1 MESANRIPFRF
12 KHAVLLAAG
21 ILVGGL
27 LLLWFTPSGRPQQVL
42 ANSLNPLVDLLS
54 VAALILA
61 ARTSSRVSSRLGWVW
76 AIFALSVSCLAA
88 GDITWGILAIGFNVP
103 PESTAVNLL
112 YFAAYPLFLLG
123 ALMIPSRR
131 LTTIEWLRRFLDI
144 AIVMLAASLIFW
156 NYLIGVLASSPMSTT
171 QVAPFLTLAYPI
183 GDLVLLWVVVFLIYR
198 QDICSNPR
206 PLMLLGAG
214 GLILA
219 ATHVVYSYQMLVN
232 SYQSGSFL
240 DIGWTLATILAGL
253 AGVLQRDTISADP
266 GDQETLPAHR
276 RQRFRLSIWMSFFPY
291 VWILLAYLLL
301 IAGYRPGFPMSFLA
315 VSIGVGAVIALVL
328 IRQAVVLY
336 DNERLNAELNQA
348 IDRLG
353 NQTLQLKAEI
363 SERLHAEERLLY
375 DATHDDLTS
384 LPNRV
389 LFMDRLERAIAYN
402 HHRPDYAFSVLFL
415 DVDQFKVINDSLGH
429 SFGDQIL
436 ITIAGRLK
444 TCLRTGDTIARL
456 GGDEFVVLLE
466 GSPNLDAVLTTT
478 NRIQTEIRSPVTLD
492 GHQVYTSASVGI
504 VAEISGYDQP
514 EDVLRDADI
523 AMYRA
528 KALGKD
534 RFEVFDPRLRAEAIT
549 RLELESDLRKA
560 IEGDQ
565 FSLYYQPIM
574 ALGSDQAVGFETLL
588 RWRHPKRGMI
598 SPAEFIP
605 VAEETGLI
613 IPLGKWVLQN
623 ACAQIRRWQDGYPAA
638 KSLSISVNISG
649 KQFIQPD
656 FVGLIEQILGETGL
670 NPPNLVLEITET
682 VFINHAETASQIFTQ
697 LCDLGI
703 QLQIDDFGTGYS
715 SLGYLQHFP
724 IHTIKIDQSFIR
736 GMATSNKAAELV
748 HTILVM
754 AHDLGMEAIAEGIET
769 TSELDELIRFGCRFG
784 QGYIFSRPM
793 DQVAAENWL
802 VSKITTQV
810 GSTKAPGG

>member
-1 MESANRIPFRF
+1 MASTNRILFRF
-12 KHAVLLAAG
+12 KHAILLAAG
-21 ILVGGL
+21 ITVGGL
-27 LLLWFTPSGRPQQVL
+27 LLLWLTPPGRSQQVL
-42 ANSLNPLVDLLS
+42 ANSLNPLVDLLA
-54 VAALILA
+54 VTALILA
-61 ARTSSRVSSRLGWVW
+61 ARASSRVSSRLGWVW

-88 GDITWGILAIGFNVP
+88 GDITWGILEIGFNIR
-103 PESTAVNLL
+103 PETTAVNLL

-123 ALMIPSRR
+123 TLMIPSRR
-131 LTTIEWLRRFLDI
+131 LTTIEWMRRFLDI

-156 NYLIGVLASSPMSTT
+156 NYLIGVIAASPMSSA
-171 QVAPFLTLAYPI
+171 QVVPFLTLAYPI
-183 GDLVLLWVVVFLIYR
+183 GDLVLIWVVVFLIYR
-198 QDICSNPR
+198 QDICSNPH

-214 GLILA
+214 SMVLS
-219 ATHVVYSYQMLVN
+219 ATHIIYSYQMLLHI
-232 SYQSGSFL
+232 YQSGSIL

-253 AGVLQRDTISADP
+253 SGVLQWETISTNP
-266 GDQETLPAHR
+266 GEQETVPSR
-276 RQRFRLSIWMSFFPY
+276 RKLRLRLSIWMSFFPY

-301 IAGYRPGFPMSFLA
+301 IAGYRTNFPMSFLG
-315 VSIGVGAVIALVL
+315 VSIGVGCVIALVL
-328 IRQAVVLY
+328 VRQAVVLY

-353 NQTLQLKAEI
+353 DQTLQLKAEI

-429 SFGDQIL
+429 TFGDKIL
-436 ITIAGRLK
+436 ITIASRLRS
-444 TCLRTGDTIARL
+444 CLRTGDTIARL

-466 GSPNLDAVLTTT
+466 GSPNLDAVISTT
-478 NRIQTEIRSPVTLD
+478 NRIQNEIRMPVTLE

-504 VAEISGYDQP
+504 VSEISGYEQP

-534 RFEVFDPRLRAEAIT
+534 RFEIFDPRLRAQAIS
-549 RLELESDLRKA
+549 RLEMESDLRKA
-560 IEGDQ
+560 LDGDQ

-574 ALGSDQAVGFETLL
+574 ALGVDQVVGFETLL

-598 SPAEFIP
+598 SPADFIP
-605 VAEETGLI
+605 IAEETGLI

-623 ACAQIRRWQDGYPAA
+623 ACAQAKRWQDSFP
-638 KSLSISVNISG
+638 SERPLSISVNISG

-656 FVGLIEQILGETGL
+656 FIGLVEKILGETHL
-670 NPPNLVLEITET
+670 NPPSLVLEITET
-682 VFINHAETASQIFTQ
+682 VFINHAESASQVFTQ

-769 TSELDELIRFGCRFG
+769 TSELEELIRFGCRFG

-793 DQVAAENWL
+793 DQAAAERWL
-802 VSKITTQV
+802 ASKVETQA
-810 GSTKAPGG
+810 GLS

>member
-1 MESANRIPFRF
+1 LAAIHQILFRF
-12 KHAVLLAAG
+12 KHAILLTAG
-21 ILVGGL
+21 ILVGGV
-27 LLLWFTPSGRPQQVL
+27 LLLWLTPPGRPQQML

-61 ARTSSRVSSRLGWVW
+61 ARASSRVSSRLGWVW
-76 AIFALSVSCLAA
+76 STFALSVACLAA
-88 GDITWGILAIGFNVP
+88 GDITWGILSIGFNKP
-103 PESTAVNLL
+103 PETTAVNVI
-112 YFAAYPLFLLG
+112 YFAAYPLFLVG

-131 LTTIEWLRRFLDI
+131 LTTIEWMRRFLDI
-144 AIVMLAASLIFW
+144 AIVMLAAGLIFW
-156 NYLIGVLASSPMSTT
+156 NYLIGVVASSPLSSE
-171 QVAPFLTLAYPI
+171 QVVPFLALAYPI
-183 GDLVLLWVVVFLIYR
+183 GDLVIIWVVVFLIYR

-214 GLILA
+214 GLVLS
-219 ATHVVYSYQMLVN
+219 ATHIIYSYQMLLQI
-232 SYQSGSFL
+232 YQGGSIL
-240 DIGWTLATILAGL
+240 DIGWTLATLLAGL
-253 AGVLQRDTISADP
+253 AGVLQWETVSTNP
-266 GDQETLPAHR
+266 GEQETVPSRHN
-276 RQRFRLSIWMSFFPY
+276 QRFRLSIWMSFFPY
-291 VWILLAYLLL
+291 VWIVLAYLLL
-301 IAGYRPGFPMSFLA
+301 IAGYRSDFPMSFLG
-315 VSIGVGAVIALVL
+315 VSIGVGCVITLVL
-328 IRQAVVLY
+328 VRQAVVLY
-336 DNERLNAELNQA
+336 DNERLNTELNHA

-402 HHRPDYAFSVLFL
+402 QDRPDYAFSVLFL

-429 SFGDQIL
+429 TFGDKVL
-436 ITIAGRLK
+436 ITIASRLK

-466 GSPNLDAVLTTT
+466 GSPNLEAVIATTH
-478 NRIQTEIRSPVTLD
+478 RIQNEIRNPMTLE

-504 VAEISGYDQP
+504 VSEISGYEQP

-534 RFEVFDPRLRAEAIT
+534 RYEIFDPRLRAQAIS
-549 RLELESDLRKA
+549 RLEMESDLRKA
-560 IEGDQ
+560 LEGDQ
-565 FSLYYQPIM
+565 FFLYYQPIM
-574 ALGSDQAVGFETLL
+574 ALGADQAVGFETLL

-598 SPAEFIP
+598 SPADFIP
-605 VAEETGLI
+605 IAEETGLI

-623 ACAQIRRWQDGYPAA
+623 ACKQIIHWQESFPGAS
-638 KSLSISVNISG
+638 SLSISVNISG

-656 FVGLIEQILGETGL
+656 FVSLIEQILKETHL

-769 TSELDELIRFGCRFG
+769 TSELDKLIRFGCRFG
-784 QGYIFSRPM
+784 QGYLFSRPM
-793 DQVAAENWL
+793 DQAAAERWL
-802 VSKITTQV
+802 ASKIVTQS
-810 GSTKAPGG
+810 GPSRESTD